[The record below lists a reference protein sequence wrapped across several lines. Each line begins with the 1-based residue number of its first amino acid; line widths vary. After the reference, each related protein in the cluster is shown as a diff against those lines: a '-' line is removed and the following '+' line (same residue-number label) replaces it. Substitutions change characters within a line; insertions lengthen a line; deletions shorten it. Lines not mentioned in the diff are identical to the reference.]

1 MLTTGLFALS
11 AILAPVLIA
20 IYMLRRF
27 TLGKEPPVTVPS
39 WQGRAADHMLPAER
53 RGRRTRVCLRVR
65 ACVRPRAGVCLRVQ
79 AGECA
84 SAVCEPGDRK
94 QIGAF
99 ISDPFVLGKREALL
113 RPRCSR
119 LGLRGPRPAPEGVP
133 EREWRK
139 DPAGPQRPVSSFSWT
154 KRLRH
159 LAAALAFRGLGSQ
172 PWALAWGVCGAAA
185 ASLPARSV
193 WGPGPRGGQL
203 TGPGTRA
210 S

>member
-1 MLTTGLFALS
+1 MRLQCPLPQSLDWSRVCCARTRGRAQQMLTTGLFALS

-39 WQGRAADHMLPAER
+39 WQSRAADHMLPAER

-65 ACVRPRAGVCLRVQ
+65 ACVCPRAGVCLRVQ

-133 EREWRK
+133 GREWRK
-139 DPAGPQRPVSSFSWT
+139 DPAGPQHPVSSHF
-154 KRLRH
+154 H
-159 LAAALAFRGLGSQ
+159 
-172 PWALAWGVCGAAA
+172 
-185 ASLPARSV
+185 
-193 WGPGPRGGQL
+193 GQ
-203 TGPGTRA
+203 
-210 S
+210 SDDVI